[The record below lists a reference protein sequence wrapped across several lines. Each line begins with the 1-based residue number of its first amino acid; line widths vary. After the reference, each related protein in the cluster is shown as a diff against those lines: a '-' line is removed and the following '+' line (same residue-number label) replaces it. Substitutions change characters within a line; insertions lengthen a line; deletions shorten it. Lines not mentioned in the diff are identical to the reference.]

1 MTLSFSKAK
10 RAVLGAVAAL
20 TLGAAMVGSTAP
32 AEAQWRGHWGG
43 GWGGHRPAVW
53 GGGWRYRPA
62 YWGGYRYRPYYG
74 GGAVA
79 AGLVGGLAL
88 GALATAPYYGYG
100 YRYRRAYYAP
110 VAYGGDCW
118 VDAGCASTASRTH
131 RPPGADLRLS
141 FRRRVFKNSRRH
153 ARRLFCMEAWPQAEP
168 QKTSKK

>member
-43 GWGGHRPAVW
+43 GWGGYRSAVW

-100 YRYRRAYYAP
+100 YPYRRAYYAP

-118 VDAGCASTASRTH
+118 VE
-131 RPPGADLRLS
+131 
-141 FRRRVFKNSRRH
+141 RRVRINRFGERIVRRVQI
-153 ARRLFCMEAWPQAEP
+153 CG
-168 QKTSKK
+168 

>member
-1 MTLSFSKAK
+1 MTLSFAKAK

-100 YRYRRAYYAP
+100 YPYRRAYYAP

-118 VDAGCASTASRTH
+118 VERRVRINRFANASSAGCRSAAKLSPSRIQEQPPARTAAVLHGS
-131 RPPGADLRLS
+131 L
-141 FRRRVFKNSRRH
+141 
-153 ARRLFCMEAWPQAEP
+153 PQAEP

>member
-20 TLGAAMVGSTAP
+20 TLGAAIVGSTAP

-43 GWGGHRPAVW
+43 G
-53 GGGWRYRPA
+53 
-62 YWGGYRYRPYYG
+62 WGGYRYRPYYG

-100 YRYRRAYYAP
+100 YPYRRAYYAP
-110 VAYGGDCW
+110 VAYGCDCW
-118 VDAGCASTASRTH
+118 VE
-131 RPPGADLRLS
+131 
-141 FRRRVFKNSRRH
+141 RRVRINRFGERIVRRVQI
-153 ARRLFCMEAWPQAEP
+153 CG
-168 QKTSKK
+168 